1 MINSIS
7 DNKDGSNAKV
17 VISGDTEKVFGE
29 LYSAVEAF
37 AVKQCEEKMHVNYA
51 ELPKEKQAV
60 SVVAALLGLLGRF
73 ADINGFEGIM
83 GEVLKLHFI
92 SAIDIGKKYPD

>member
-17 VISGDTEKVFGE
+17 VISGGTEKVFGE

-37 AVKQCEEKMHVNYA
+37 AVKNCEETTHVNYA
-51 ELPKEKQAV
+51 ELSKAKQTAT
-60 SVVAALLGLLGRF
+60 VVAALLGLLGRF
-73 ADINGFEGIM
+73 ADINGFEGIA
-83 GEVLKLHFI
+83 EKVIELHII
-92 SAIDIGKKYPD
+92 SAVDISEKYGK

>member
-7 DNKDGSNAKV
+7 DNAGGSNAKV
-17 VISGDTEKVFGE
+17 VFSGDKNKVFGE

-37 AVKQCEEKMHVNYA
+37 AAKNCEETTHVNYA
-51 ELPKEKQAV
+51 ELSKAKQTAA
-60 SVVAALLGLLGRF
+60 VVAVMLGLLGRF
-73 ADINGFEGIM
+73 ADINGFDGIM

>member
-17 VISGDTEKVFGE
+17 VISGDEKKVFGE

-37 AVKQCEEKMHVNYA
+37 AVKHCEEVMHVNYA
-51 ELPKEKQAV
+51 ELPKGKQAAA
-60 SVVAALLGLLGRF
+60 VVAALLGLLGRF
-73 ADINGFEGIM
+73 ADINGFEGIAE
-83 GEVLKLHFI
+83 EVIKLHII
-92 SAIDIGKKYPD
+92 SAVDISEKYGK